1 MINAIQFFNR
11 LTALL
16 YTYNLY
22 LNRQSQMLQLTPQVS
37 NCNVIKTIL
46 KYHFAV
52 SLFYL
57 CIDMVFN
64 KLNWL
69 YKNKE

>member
-1 MINAIQFFNR
+1 
-11 LTALL
+11 
-16 YTYNLY
+16 
-22 LNRQSQMLQLTPQVS
+22 MLQLTPQQGTIATVHS
-37 NCNVIKTIL
+37 GSCNINSNVIKTIL

-52 SLFYL
+52 SLFYM